1 MLPCYHV
8 TMLPCHHVTM
18 SPCCQVRYEALQWK
32 VDPHCA
38 IALLLEVPPWGVML
52 RLGDYACCQ
61 LLCNVQAELGR
72 DLGISL
78 LPPHQGR
85 PRERGKGA
93 VLPSGTYTPSP
104 SGCLGAGRARRR
116 KPHKSPQWLGPAF
129 SAESMELPQLLAAPI
144 QCSSAHPLRATAPP
158 SPSCR
163 RASPPV
169 RYYSSSTL
177 TRRLPACI
185 RCVILHGASLCS
197 SSPLE
202 SESISG
208 DVGVPHPSPGAQRS
222 TGGAARVNYQQTMLM
237 PYV

>member
-1 MLPCYHV
+1 MAIMHSVNSSV
-8 TMLPCHHVTM
+8 TSKP
-18 SPCCQVRYEALQWK
+18 SS
-32 VDPHCA
+32 
-38 IALLLEVPPWGVML
+38 G
-52 RLGDYACCQ
+52 
-61 LLCNVQAELGR
+61 
-72 DLGISL
+72 GIS
-78 LPPHQGR
+78 G
-85 PRERGKGA
+85 
-93 VLPSGTYTPSP
+93 SP
-104 SGCLGAGRARRR
+104 SCRLTKDGRGREGRGLCCRPVPTRHLHQVAWAPGEREGASRTKALNGWVQRSRLIVWNYRSYSPPPSNAPRRI
-116 KPHKSPQWLGPAF
+116 LC
-129 SAESMELPQLLAAPI
+129 AP
-144 QCSSAHPLRATAPP
+144 PPPP